1 MIFFILTD
9 INEKKLDIEIL
20 MEISEVIICN
30 VLESEEDFTASVNIK
45 RNSEIYEKIVDYL

>member
-1 MIFFILTD
+1 
-9 INEKKLDIEIL
+9 